1 MKIKKNGK
9 LIIILISLV
18 LIITLILGIKI
29 KIDKIYEN
37 IIKQIE
43 NFENEPISNENLDK
57 YIRFMNIF
65 NKKSEKKLL
74 IALEEINDNNLQK
87 AEDILYKNISKS
99 DKYTSTDIKLLNM
112 KELVNIYIKD
122 DKKYEAINLI
132 KNNIN
137 KLNSREFE
145 KNLDSILTF
154 IKEVVVPIDVDLA
167 IEIFESN
174 INKYEKLDNNQTL
187 KLLNAERDVY
197 LLNDNYAKASEVT
210 IRSIYIAKK
219 LNYKYYQIESMLD
232 LADILKKIKGDKIV
246 ANIIE
251 DTFNIKTNNED
262 ELAKLRVRAIL
273 SLCELYLDGGDYEKA
288 QIYLNKIYDYK
299 KYYNEEEFRDTEIL
313 FNNMLAELNIH
324 NNNLIEAKRCLDIS
338 LNLQKE
344 DDEEYYNKKELSYK
358 LTLALLYE
366 KEENYEEAK
375 KIYKEILL
383 NEYKD
388 YYLYEKVMKR
398 LIKIEDDNNL
408 KNEYID
414 DLVLL
419 IEYEQ
424 EKRYGDY
431 TYNILDKMKYEIK
444 IQQIYKHRLLLYKII
459 LLLGLLSLIFN
470 RRIVKLIRKNNYD
483 VLIPIYNR
491 RYFDKVYKVFLK
503 SKKEF
508 FIIMID
514 IDNFKIINDTYG
526 HKFGDKVLIDVS
538 KLIKNK
544 LNKNYKL
551 FRYGGEELAII
562 CKKISKDNVIEVA
575 EDIRN
580 SISKM
585 IWKENNIIVT
595 VSMGISSS
603 KETEDPLGEAD
614 KRLYVSK
621 NTGKNK
627 ITYK

>member
-18 LIITLILGIKI
+18 LISTLILGIKI

-43 NFENEPISNENLDK
+43 NFDNEPISNENLDK

-74 IALEEINDNNLQK
+74 IALEEINNNNLQK
-87 AEDILYKNISKS
+87 AEDILYKNILKS

-122 DKKYEAINLI
+122 DKKYEAINLM

-137 KLNSREFE
+137 KLNSREFK

-167 IEIFESN
+167 IEVFESN

-187 KLLNAERDVY
+187 KLLNAERNVY

-210 IRSIYIAKK
+210 IKSIYIANK

-246 ANIIE
+246 TNIIE

-262 ELAKLRVRAIL
+262 EFAKLRVRAIL
-273 SLCELYLDGGDYEKA
+273 SLCELYLDKGDYEKT

-299 KYYNEEEFRDTEIL
+299 KYYNEEEFREIEIL

-324 NNNLIEAKRCLDIS
+324 NNNLIEAKRYLDIS

-344 DDEEYYNKKELSYK
+344 ENKDHNKKEISYK

-375 KIYKEILL
+375 NIYKEILL
-383 NEYKD
+383 EADKD
-388 YYLYEKVMKR
+388 YYLYEKVIKR
-398 LIKIEDDNNL
+398 LIKIEDNNNL
-408 KNEYID
+408 KNKYID
-414 DLVLL
+414 ELVLL
-419 IEYEQ
+419 IDYEQ
-424 EKRYGDY
+424 DKRYGDY
-431 TYNILDKMKYEIK
+431 TYNILDKIKYEIQIEK
-444 IQQIYKHRLLLYKII
+444 IYNQRLLIYKII
-459 LLLGLLSLIFN
+459 LLCMVIGLIFN
-470 RRIVKLIRKNNYD
+470 KRIIKLIKKNNYD
-483 VLIPIYNR
+483 VLIPTYNR
-491 RYFDKVYKVFLK
+491 RFFDKIYKALLRG
-503 SKKEF
+503 KKEF

-538 KLIKNK
+538 KLIQNK

-562 CKKISKDNVIEVA
+562 CKKASKDTIIEVA
-575 EDIRN
+575 EDIRK
-580 SISKM
+580 SIAKM
-585 IWKENNIIVT
+585 IWKNNVNVT

>member
-1 MKIKKNGK
+1 MKMKKNGK

-29 KIDKIYEN
+29 KIDKIYIN
-37 IIKQIE
+37 IIKEIE

-74 IALEEINDNNLQK
+74 IALEEINNNNLEK
-87 AEDILYKNISKS
+87 AEEILYKNISKS

-112 KELVNIYIKD
+112 RELVNIYIKD

-154 IKEVVVPIDVDLA
+154 IEEVVVPIDVDLA

-174 INKYEKLDNNQTL
+174 INKYEKLNNNQTL
-187 KLLNAERDVY
+187 RLLNTEKNIY
-197 LLNDNYAKASEVT
+197 LLNDNFAKASEVT
-210 IRSIYIAKK
+210 IKSIYIANK
-219 LNYKYYQIESMLD
+219 LNYKYEEIESMLD

-246 ANIIE
+246 TNIIE

-262 ELAKLRVRAIL
+262 EFAKLRVRAIL
-273 SLCELYLDGGDYEKA
+273 SLCELYLDEGDYEKA

-299 KYYNEEEFRDTEIL
+299 KYYNEKDFRDIEIL
-313 FNNMLAELNIH
+313 FNNMLAEINIH
-324 NNNLIEAKRCLDIS
+324 NNNLIEAKRYLDIS
-338 LNLQKE
+338 LNLQNKE
-344 DDEEYYNKKELSYK
+344 NKDYYNRTDLYYK

-366 KEENYEEAK
+366 KEGKYEEAK
-375 KIYKEILL
+375 NIYKEILL
-383 NEYKD
+383 NADKD

-398 LIKIEDDNNL
+398 LIKIEDNNNL

-419 IEYEQ
+419 IDYEQ
-424 EKRYGDY
+424 DKRYGDY

-444 IQQIYKHRLLLYKII
+444 IQQIYNKKLLIYKVILALGII
-459 LLLGLLSLIFN
+459 ILIFN
-470 RRIVKLIRKNNYD
+470 KKIIKIIKKQNYD
-483 VLIPIYNR
+483 VLIPAYNR
-491 RYFDKVYKVFLK
+491 RYFDKLYKGLLK

-514 IDNFKIINDTYG
+514 IDNFKIINDKYG
-526 HKFGDKVLIDVS
+526 HKFGDTVLIDIS
-538 KLIKNK
+538 KLIQNK

-551 FRYGGEELAII
+551 FRYGGEELVII
-562 CKKISKDNVIEVA
+562 CKKTSKDKVIEVA
-575 EDIRN
+575 EDIRS
-580 SISKM
+580 SIQEM
-585 IWKENNIIVT
+585 IWKNNIIVT
-595 VSMGISSS
+595 VSIGISSS
-603 KETEDPLGEAD
+603 LNIENPLEEAD
-614 KRLYVSK
+614 EKLYISK